1 MHLVVIAI
9 CWIIKLNY
17 RKLRLIVL
25 FLISSVFLTACAST
39 YVRSFDV
46 DFDRDEALIVVKNTD
61 IFKKCIPQDGVDLNS
76 KYFIGVRCVFESR
89 APDEYTITYAVWMDD
104 EELGERFYG
113 KIEDV
118 YDDASGVTVARYVD
132 INGNVVTREEW
143 QERAAKKINKALG
156 NLPESAW
163 QTYTIDSKNRLQ
175 QYKGKT
181 PDGQPMGITIP
192 IGWGIFLPS
201 IFPSLQNRALDLY
214 INIDKKGNIEVEEQ
228 FRWEDELPDNPYA

>member
-1 MHLVVIAI
+1 MQSVLIAI
-9 CWIIKLNY
+9 CWITKLNY
-17 RKLRLIVL
+17 RKLRLILL

-39 YVRSFDV
+39 YVRGFNVGSS
-46 DFDRDEALIVVKNTD
+46 DRLIVVKNTD

-76 KYFIGVRCVFESR
+76 EYFIGVRCVFESR

-118 YDDASGVTVARYVD
+118 YDDARGVTVARYVD
-132 INGNVVTREEW
+132 INGNIVTREEW

-156 NLPESAW
+156 NLPETVW

-175 QYKGKT
+175 KYKGKT

-201 IFPSLQNRALDLY
+201 IFPSLQNRALDLD
-214 INIDKKGNIEVEEQ
+214 IRIDKNGKVEVKEDYS
-228 FRWEDELPDNPYA
+228 WENVLPANPYA